1 MNIPKNYKSDLD
13 LLNTQIAIKVCKDSF
28 ERSLADN
35 LGLTRV
41 SAPLMVDKAS
51 GLNDNLNGYERPISF
66 DVPYL
71 ESRELEIVHSLAKW
85 KRMALKQYGLRR
97 FKGIYT
103 DMNAIRRDEKLDNIH
118 SIYVDQWD
126 WEKVIEEEDRTLDFL
141 YGTVD
146 RIMKALK
153 ATQEELLKH
162 YPELPRNIS
171 DEDVFYI
178 TSQQLA
184 NMYPDLDGKGREYA
198 ICKLHPTVLFLKL
211 AINLM
216 MVNLMMVEHGL

>member
-1 MNIPKNYKSDLD
+1 MNIPKDYKSDLD
-13 LLNTQIAIKVCKDSF
+13 LLNTQIAIKICKDNF

-71 ESRELEIVHSLAKW
+71 AGREFEIVHSLAKW

-103 DMNAIRRDEKLDNIH
+103 DMNAIRRDEKLGNIH

-126 WEKVIEEEDRTLDFL
+126 WEK
-141 YGTVD
+141 
-146 RIMKALK
+146 
-153 ATQEELLKH
+153 LLKKKTE
-162 YPELPRNIS
+162 PWS
-171 DEDVFYI
+171 FYMA
-178 TSQQLA
+178 QL
-184 NMYPDLDGKGREYA
+184 
-198 ICKLHPTVLFLKL
+198 I
-211 AINLM
+211 
-216 MVNLMMVEHGL
+216 GL